1 MKRFI
6 IICGAIAGAVLVT
19 FLLPYGTWASI
30 GGLPAHPLVVHGAV
44 ISIPIAAV
52 LVIVGVF
59 KPGFL
64 ARWQMQILAVLAL
77 AAVASIVAQSSGNS
91 LSAAVGLPEEHAEW
105 ASILVPLVVALLGAV
120 ILYLFFALHLKV
132 TIFQIPLRV
141 IAFVLAIATIVMT
154 VLVGHSGAE
163 SVWKDRYASAKVPV
177 AISLD
182 RFTAADVSQHSSE
195 NDCWTIINGFVYD
208 MTTFVR
214 RHPSGA
220 RAITQLCGRD
230 GTERFNEEHQG
241 QNEPEGWLETLK
253 IGKLK

>member
-6 IICGAIAGAVLVT
+6 ITNGAIAAALLIT

-44 ISIPIAAV
+44 ISIPVAAILVLVGAFKPSFLVRWQSQIVVLVAIAA
-52 LVIVGVF
+52 L
-59 KPGFL
+59 
-64 ARWQMQILAVLAL
+64 
-77 AAVASIVAQSSGNS
+77 ASIVAQSSGNS
-91 LSAAVGLPEEHAEW
+91 LAAAVGLPEDHAEW
-105 ASILVPLVVALLGAV
+105 ASILVPLVVALLATV
-120 ILYLFFALHLKV
+120 ILSLFFTLHFKV
-132 TIFQIPLRV
+132 VIFQAPLRV
-141 IAFVLAIATIVMT
+141 IASIVAIATIVMT
-154 VLVGHSGAE
+154 VLVGHSGAQ

-182 RFTAADVSQHSSE
+182 RFTADEVAQHNSA
-195 NDCWTIINGFVYD
+195 NDCWAIIDGFVYD
-208 MTTFVR
+208 MTSFVR
-214 RHPSGA
+214 RHPAGP

-230 GTERFNEEHQG
+230 GTARFNEEHQG